1 VSRSRR
7 SRAAAIAAD
16 AALYALL
23 TLLVWGL
30 TAPLCGLWQDD
41 ASLLGI
47 VVSRRG
53 QGWAG
58 AFAPTGTPLRRLYEL
73 PFVLAQ
79 ATPHPVHALQ
89 LLYGALWAGDALA
102 AGWIASLLF
111 PHRPLTRLLVVALTL
126 TATSDY
132 LTDNLTAMGYQ
143 FAVLMLLLAIGSGL
157 RFLQG
162 GGAGWLP
169 AAAAA
174 LAASLWTID
183 VAVTALLFLP
193 LLVAWQA
200 GVRPRPRSVVL
211 LLAWGAVAAPVALL
225 EWRFLHDPKS
235 YAAVAM
241 RPLPPGELASR
252 AMTLWSENFMPWRW
266 AFARQPWYPR
276 PPVAIPPAAMALA
289 AALAMAA
296 LALRLRRMP
305 PEPPQA
311 PATPAASAAPAAS
324 ATPAASAVPAAPA
337 APAVSTARVLGLA
350 ALLALMALA
359 ANAAYAAVQ
368 LSDIRYRTHVMSRI
382 WISLA
387 LGILAGWAAARWP
400 RARLGVLAVPA
411 LFVGLGTWGGLERQD
426 LFLSTWRQHRREL
439 LSIVTS
445 APALR
450 PGTDIILRSGDRP
463 PAYLATEVEYL
474 AISWLRLLYDE
485 PNVHGLRLG
494 PRLGTGCRPGPRG
507 LDCWHAGKADCFA
520 ARTCAGDHYDYDRTI
535 LLDYDAPAGVYRL
548 RASLAGDPLAAGAA
562 AAAAAYRPEG
572 RIVRRPLSTAQRRL
586 LLLE

>member
-1 VSRSRR
+1 PPEGSPASPP
-7 SRAAAIAAD
+7 SPASPASPAFPASPASGAATAIAAD
-16 AALYALL
+16 AALYAFL

-41 ASLLGI
+41 AALLGI
-47 VVSRRG
+47 ALARRG

-58 AFAPTGTPLRRLYEL
+58 VFAPTGSPLRRLYEL
-73 PFVLAQ
+73 PFFLAQ
-79 ATPHPVHALQ
+79 ATPHPVRALQ
-89 LLYGALWAGDALA
+89 LLYGALWMGNALA
-102 AGWIASLLF
+102 AGWIAGLLI
-111 PHRPLTRLLVVALTL
+111 PRRPLTRLLVIALTL

-183 VAVTALLFLP
+183 VAIPALVFLP
-193 LLVAWQA
+193 FLVAWQA
-200 GVRPRPRSVVL
+200 GVRPRSRSVAL

-225 EWRFLHDPKS
+225 EWRFLHDPTS
-235 YAAVAM
+235 YAAVAL
-241 RPLPPGELASR
+241 RPVPPGELASR
-252 AMTLWSENFMPWRW
+252 AMTLWSENFMPWQW
-266 AFARQPWYPR
+266 AFARKLWYLR
-276 PPVAIPPAAMALA
+276 PPVAIPAAAMALA
-289 AALAMAA
+289 AALAVAA

-305 PEPPQA
+305 PEPPPA
-311 PATPAASAAPAAS
+311 PA
-324 ATPAASAVPAAPA
+324 
-337 APAVSTARVLGLA
+337 ARVLGLA

-359 ANAAYAAVQ
+359 ANAAYANVQ

-382 WISLA
+382 WVSLA

-426 LFLSTWRQHRREL
+426 LFLATWRQHRREL
-439 LSIVTS
+439 LSIATS

-450 PGTDIILRSGDRP
+450 PGTRVILRSGDRP
-463 PAYLATEVEYL
+463 PIYLATQVEYL
-474 AISWLRLLYDE
+474 TISWLRLLYEE
-485 PNVHGLRLG
+485 PHIHGLRLG
-494 PRLGTGCRPGPRG
+494 PQLDTGCRPGPRG
-507 LDCWHAGKADCFA
+507 LDCWHAGKGDCFA
-520 ARTCAGDHYDYDRTI
+520 ARTCAPDHYDYDRTI
-535 LLDYDAPAGVYRL
+535 LMDYDAPAGVYRL

-562 AAAAAYRPEG
+562 AAAAAYRPEE
-572 RIVRRPLSTAQRRL
+572 RIIRRPLSTAQRRL